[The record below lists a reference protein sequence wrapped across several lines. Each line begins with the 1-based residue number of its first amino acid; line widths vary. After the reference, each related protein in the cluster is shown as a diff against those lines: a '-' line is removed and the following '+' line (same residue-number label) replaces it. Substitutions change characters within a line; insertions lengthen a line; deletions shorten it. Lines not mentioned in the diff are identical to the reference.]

1 MTGDIINAGHRLN
14 GRLRLHQPLPISLGH
29 FDQVHNRGISIRS
42 APTIMPFSHW
52 LVDDENASLQAEQ

>member
-29 FDQVHNRGISIRS
+29 FDQVHNRGISV
-42 APTIMPFSHW
+42 
-52 LVDDENASLQAEQ
+52 VDLRWTPVLRQPEPCLKV